1 MRSNRSTRQVYQFI
15 LLAAAIILIPALL
28 TYVNYRF
35 SVQNPGGNDF
45 LARWNAGH
53 EWLKNGKNPYSD
65 EVTLSTQMLIYGH
78 PAVVANGEDLNQF
91 AYPLY
96 SLVFIAPFSLME
108 YNLARA
114 SFMTVL
120 ELAMGII
127 CLVSLKLAQ
136 WKIKRF
142 TLIALMLFAIGWYCS
157 VRTII
162 LGQFSG
168 INALLIL
175 LAILAIQQKQDVA
188 AGILLV
194 LSTSKPQMTYLLVP
208 FVFFWAY
215 STQRWKL
222 ILSMLISFVVIFL
235 VSLALL
241 PDWPRDWLRQMISYP
256 DYTGR
261 IGSTLSVIAG
271 YTPGIEKQMNFFL
284 HGVFYLYLISEWI
297 RCRGKDIPTFVWTAF
312 MTLVVTNLVAFRTA
326 TPHYVALLGPI
337 FMIAKVLEE
346 RWSGVGIWIN
356 RVLFVGL
363 FFGLWA
369 LFVATVQ
376 NTNEAAVMYL
386 PVPFLA
392 LVFLWWTRWWAI
404 RPLKSFFEEESG

>member
-1 MRSNRSTRQVYQFI
+1 MRSNHSTRQVYQFI
-15 LLAAAIILIPALL
+15 LIIAVVIIIPALL
-28 TYVNYRF
+28 TYFNYRF

-45 LARWNAGH
+45 LARWNAAH
-53 EWLKNGKNPYSD
+53 EWLKNGRNPYSD
-65 EVTLSTQMLIYGH
+65 EVSLSTQILIYGH

-96 SLVFIAPFSLME
+96 SLIFIAPFALME

-114 SFMTVL
+114 CFMTLL
-120 ELAMGII
+120 ELSMGVI

-136 WKIKRF
+136 WKVKRI
-142 TLIALMLFAIGWYCS
+142 TLIGLMLFAIGWYCS

-168 INALLIL
+168 INALIIL
-175 LAILAIQQKQDVA
+175 LAILAIQQKQDVV
-188 AGILLV
+188 AGILMV
-194 LSTSKPQMTYLLVP
+194 LTTSKPQMAYLLVP
-208 FVFFWAY
+208 FVFFWAF

-222 ILSMLISFVVIFL
+222 ILSFLISFVVIFG
-235 VSLALL
+235 VSLVLL
-241 PDWPRDWLRQMISYP
+241 PDWPREWLRQMLSYP
-256 DYTGR
+256 EYTSR

-271 YTPGIEKQMNFFL
+271 YTPGIEKQVNYFL
-284 HGVFYLYLISEWI
+284 HGAFYLYLLSEWI
-297 RCRGKDIPTFVWTAF
+297 RCKGKDIPAFVWTAF

-337 FMIAKVLEE
+337 FMISKVLED
-346 RWSGVGIWIN
+346 RWGSAGIWIN
-356 RVLFVGL
+356 RFIFILM

-376 NTNEAAVMYL
+376 NTNEAAIMYL
-386 PVPFLA
+386 PIPFLT
-392 LVFLWWTRWWAI
+392 LLFLWWTRWWAI
-404 RPLKSFFEEESG
+404 RPLKAFFEEESG